1 MPFHD
6 VLKRSPVKHN
16 RRVLLYTEFYVS
28 NASLMSFGGQ
38 QPSVQISMSRLTKP
52 TKGN

>member
-6 VLKRSPVKHN
+6 VLKRPPVKPN
-16 RRVLLYTEFYVS
+16 RHVLVYTEFYVS
-28 NASLMSFGGQ
+28 NVSLMPFGGQ